1 MNHVDHDPVEQALRI
16 ARMSAPSN
24 GVNEAGAPDPMVRAA
39 WLYYVEDLTQ
49 AQIARLM
56 HVTRARVIAL
66 LAGARDAGLVRVH
79 VEASASSQIAL
90 QQALTSRFGLR
101 HAVVVPSASQ
111 ASQASALVAHAA
123 GRFLS
128 ERLRDGMTIG
138 IGWGATL
145 HLALKAVEAR
155 AHERLAVVSLLGG
168 TTHSRA
174 LTPPAVARRLADMLH
189 ADCYQLTA
197 PLVVADEANRAALW
211 AEPALR
217 DLRERA
223 RRVDLALVSVGDVSA
238 DATLFASDV
247 LPRSAVRELAAA
259 GAVGDVLCRF
269 IDAQGRAVDHAVNR
283 RTMAIDPADLAQVP
297 EVAIAS
303 GGRAKAAALRGAL
316 AALRASTLITDE
328 AAAAALLDG

>member
-1 MNHVDHDPVEQALRI
+1 
-16 ARMSAPSN
+16 MSAVPN
-24 GVNEAGAPDPMVRAA
+24 TGDDAGPPDPMVRAA

-56 HVTRARVIAL
+56 HVTRARIIAL
-66 LAGARDAGLVRVH
+66 LAGARDSGLVRVH
-79 VEASASSQIAL
+79 IEVSASGQVAL
-90 QQALTSRFGLR
+90 QQALVARFRLR
-101 HAVVVPSASQ
+101 DAVVVPSASRAAQ
-111 ASQASALVAHAA
+111 VGALVGHAA

-145 HLALKAVEAR
+145 HMALKAVEPR

-174 LTPPAVARRLADMLH
+174 MTPPAVARRLADMLR
-189 ADCYQLTA
+189 AECYQLTA

-223 RRVDLALVSVGDVSA
+223 RRVDLALVSVGDVSG

-269 IDAQGRAVDHAVNR
+269 VDAQGRAVDHAVNR

-297 EVAIAS
+297 EVVIAS
-303 GGRAKAAALRGAL
+303 GGRAKAAALR
-316 AALRASTLITDE
+316 AALSALHASTLITDE

>member
-1 MNHVDHDPVEQALRI
+1 
-16 ARMSAPSN
+16 MSAVPNAVDDASP
-24 GVNEAGAPDPMVRAA
+24 PDPMVRAA

-56 HVTRARVIAL
+56 SVTRARVIAL

-79 VEASASSQIAL
+79 IDASASGQLALRQRLIA
-90 QQALTSRFGLR
+90 QYALRD
-101 HAVVVPSASQ
+101 AVVAPSASRT
-111 ASQASALVAHAA
+111 SHVAAMVGHAA

-128 ERLRDGMTIG
+128 ERLRDGMTVG

-145 HLALKAVEAR
+145 HMALKAIEPR
-155 AHERLAVVSLLGG
+155 SRDRLAVVSLLGG
-168 TTHSRA
+168 TTHSRPMA
-174 LTPPAVARRLADMLH
+174 PPAVARRLADMLR
-189 ADCYQLTA
+189 AECYQLTA

-223 RRVDLALVSVGDVSA
+223 RRVDLALLSVGDVSA

-247 LPRSAVRELAAA
+247 LPRSAVRELASA

-269 IDAQGRAVDHAVNR
+269 VDAHGAAVDHALNR
-283 RTMAIDPADLAQVP
+283 RMMAVDPADLAAVP
-297 EVAIAS
+297 EVVVAS
-303 GGRAKAAALRGAL
+303 GGRAKAPALRGAL
-316 AALRASTLITDE
+316 KALRVTTLITDE
-328 AAAAALLDG
+328 AAASALLDG